1 MPRKQ
6 KLKAPHATLAAAIAV
21 SSARPRILFS
31 QGRAEHKDHGA
42 REAATGG
49 AFNASAIK
57 PTNVGD
63 TDANGPTETA
73 SASGSANAGK
83 S

>member
-1 MPRKQ
+1 MPKRKI
-6 KLKAPHATLAAAIAV
+6 KKPHATLAAAMAT
-21 SSARPRILFS
+21 SSARPRIRYS

-42 REAATGG
+42 RLAAIGG
-49 AFNASAIK
+49 SFNASALK

-63 TDANGPTETA
+63 TDANGPTQIA
-73 SASGSANAGK
+73 DARGSANAGK

>member
-1 MPRKQ
+1 MARKH
-6 KLKAPHATLAAAIAV
+6 KVKEPHATLAEAMAA
-21 SSARPRILFS
+21 SSARPRILYS

-42 REAATGG
+42 RQAAIGG
-49 AFNASAIK
+49 SFNASAIK
-57 PTNVGD
+57 PTDVGD
-63 TDANGPTETA
+63 TNANGPTDTA